1 MRLSSLLGRVGNMG
15 KVLET
20 LSDIKESGDN
30 LKIAKIEAEKEVL
43 VERIRDK
50 KAFDLEILNQK
61 KDKVDGAV
69 LWSVLIC
76 GILTIFPNKLGT
88 QLYIGFARFEMMPE
102 VFQVAV
108 YGLLV
113 KAFGGKRVWDMFMG
127 LSSVLGK
134 SKKKPVMRRL
144 VRRRGRPKKKGNINN
159 V

>member
-1 MRLSSLLGRVGNMG
+1 MINLLGKVAKMG

-69 LWSVLIC
+69 LWAVLVC
-76 GILTIFPNKLGT
+76 GVLTFVPAT
-88 QLYIGFARFEMMPE
+88 SSYLYIGWARFEMMPE

-113 KAFGGKRVWDMFMG
+113 KAFGGRRVWDMFMG

-134 SKKKPVMRRL
+134 SKKKPVMKKII
-144 VRRRGRPKKKGNINN
+144 RRRGRPRKKGNVKN

>member
-1 MRLSSLLGRVGNMG
+1 MINLLGKVAKMG

-76 GILTIFPNKLGT
+76 GILTFIPTTGSY
-88 QLYIGFARFEMMPE
+88 LYIGWARFEMMPE
-102 VFQVAV
+102 VFQIAV
-108 YGLLV
+108 IGLLCR
-113 KAFGGKRVWDMFMG
+113 AFGGRRVFDMFMG

-134 SKKKPVMRRL
+134 NKKRPVIKKIIRRK
-144 VRRRGRPKKKGNINN
+144 GRPRKKRDISN

>member
-1 MRLSSLLGRVGNMG
+1 MNIMRLIGKASKVGN
-15 KVLET
+15 VLET

-30 LKIAKIEAEKEVL
+30 LKIAKIEAEKEIL

-76 GILTIFPNKLGT
+76 GILTFIPTTSTYLYLGWH
-88 QLYIGFARFEMMPE
+88 RFMMMPE

-134 SKKKPVMRRL
+134 SKKKPVIKKII
-144 VRRRGRPKKKGNINN
+144 RRRGRPRKKGNGSN

>member
-69 LWSVLIC
+69 LWSVLVC
-76 GILTIFPNKLGT
+76 GVLTFVPATSSYLYLGW
-88 QLYIGFARFEMMPE
+88 ARFEMMPE

-144 VRRRGRPKKKGNINN
+144 VRRRGRPRKKGNINN

>member
-1 MRLSSLLGRVGNMG
+1 MINLLGKVVKMGN
-15 KVLET
+15 VLET

-30 LKIAKIEAEKEVL
+30 FKIAKIEAEKEIL
-43 VERIRDK
+43 IERIRDK

-76 GILTIFPNKLGT
+76 GILTFIPTTSTYLYLGWH
-88 QLYIGFARFEMMPE
+88 RFMMMPE
-102 VFQVAV
+102 VFQIAV
-108 YGLLV
+108 IGLLCR
-113 KAFGGKRVWDMFMG
+113 AFGGRRVWDMFMG

-134 SKKKPVMRRL
+134 GKKKPVMKKII
-144 VRRRGRPKKKGNINN
+144 RRRGRPRKKGDISN

>member
-1 MRLSSLLGRVGNMG
+1 MM
-15 KVLET
+15 
-20 LSDIKESGDN
+20 
-30 LKIAKIEAEKEVL
+30 EKEVL

-69 LWSVLIC
+69 LWAVLVC
-76 GILTIFPNKLGT
+76 GVLTFVPT
-88 QLYIGFARFEMMPE
+88 TSSYLYIGWARFEMMPE

-113 KAFGGKRVWDMFMG
+113 KAFGGRRVFDMFMG

-134 SKKKPVMRRL
+134 NKKKPVMRRL
-144 VRRRGRPKKKGNINN
+144 VRRKGRPRKKRDIRN

>member
-1 MRLSSLLGRVGNMG
+1 MINLLGKVVKMGN
-15 KVLET
+15 VLET

-69 LWSVLIC
+69 LWAVLVC
-76 GILTIFPNKLGT
+76 GVLTFVPATGSYLYLGW
-88 QLYIGFARFEMMPE
+88 LRFEMMPE
-102 VFQVAV
+102 VFQIAV
-108 YGLLV
+108 YGLLCR
-113 KAFGGKRVWDMFMG
+113 AFGGRRVFDMIIG

-134 SKKKPVMRRL
+134 SKKRPVIKKII
-144 VRRRGRPKKKGNINN
+144 RRRGRPRKKGNINN